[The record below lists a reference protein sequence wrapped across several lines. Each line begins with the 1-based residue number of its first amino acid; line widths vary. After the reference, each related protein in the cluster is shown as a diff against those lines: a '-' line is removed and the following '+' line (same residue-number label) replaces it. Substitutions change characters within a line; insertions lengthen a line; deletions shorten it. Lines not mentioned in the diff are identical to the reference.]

1 MGSTQ
6 FGNFGN
12 FCRDST
18 LPVCNLLT
26 NSHDQTGGWGG
37 CELTGIPLSG
47 GRRLGNLGS
56 ILLCGIAIATAIY
69 LILRSERKR
78 AAVGRRY
85 VDCPDG
91 AAENG
96 GSEGGTKQEG
106 RGIIQTRGVPTRLP
120 SRALPHSC
128 PPALALYSDAASLL
142 LQVRFTDIG
151 PREMQLFLVGYIVIS
166 ICEIFTVGEFPLSS
180 TVRIAFTGI
189 HIGFIIATTW
199 MLMLNAVVGYQ
210 FIDDGTPL
218 SLGLILTSAAV
229 LLIGTGYI
237 ALDTGFKWTGT
248 FDSSYDSPNY
258 RNIALY
264 VLYQLAPLIFLVA
277 FYVLET
283 VLVLRVLGETRPM
296 VYLTLAAVL
305 FALGQI
311 FNYAISPHIC
321 NGTDGKIDGALFQ
334 TLFTLLSVVMVWVFW
349 SSITEDDWPMGV

>member
-1 MGSTQ
+1 MVATASHPIAKPPSWLTTPEYHGAMGSTQ

-18 LPVCNLLT
+18 LPVCNLLST
-26 NSHDQTGGWGG
+26 SHDQTGGWGG

-56 ILLCGIAIATAIY
+56 IMLCAIAIAAAIY
-69 LILRSERKR
+69 LILRSERKK
-78 AAVGRRY
+78 AAVGR
-85 VDCPDG
+85 
-91 AAENG
+91 
-96 GSEGGTKQEG
+96 
-106 RGIIQTRGVPTRLP
+106 
-120 SRALPHSC
+120 
-128 PPALALYSDAASLL
+128 
-142 LQVRFTDIG
+142 
-151 PREMQLFLVGYIVIS
+151 REMQLFLVGYIVIS

-210 FIDDGTPL
+210 FIDDGTPV
-218 SLGLILTSAAV
+218 SLGLILVSAAI

-237 ALDTGFKWTGT
+237 ALDTGFSWTGK
-248 FDSSYDSPNY
+248 FDSSYEGPNF

-296 VYLTLAAVL
+296 VYLTLAAIL

-349 SSITEDDWPMGV
+349 SSITEDDWPMPVGNYP

>member
-1 MGSTQ
+1 MGRLRTH
-6 FGNFGN
+6 GHPIERWEEAWKPGLDTAVRY
-12 FCRDST
+12 RDR
-18 LPVCNLLT
+18 NGLL
-26 NSHDQTGGWGG
+26 SHPALRAQKGRRWKKVR
-37 CELTGIPLSG
+37 CLSG
-47 GRRLGNLGS
+47 WVRQ
-56 ILLCGIAIATAIY
+56 
-69 LILRSERKR
+69 
-78 AAVGRRY
+78 AVGRSHSRKNE
-85 VDCPDG
+85 
-91 AAENG
+91 A
-96 GSEGGTKQEG
+96 SSRRQEFQLDLG
-106 RGIIQTRGVPTRLP
+106 
-120 SRALPHSC
+120 
-128 PPALALYSDAASLL
+128 LALLHSSHPHRPIGLALDPF
-142 LQVRFTDIG
+142 VTDVN
-151 PREMQLFLVGYIVIS
+151 PREMQLFLVGYVVIS

-218 SLGLILTSAAV
+218 SLGLILVSAAI

-237 ALDTGFKWTGT
+237 ALDTGFSWTGK
-248 FDSSYDSPNY
+248 FDSSYEGPNF

-296 VYLTLAAVL
+296 VYLTLAAIL

-349 SSITEDDWPMGV
+349 SSITEDDWPMPVGNYP